1 MDNGFTEGSAYDT
14 ETVRFFDVA
23 HEGAQ
28 IRLLAGQM
36 ERWGEILNGL
46 NPRSLVILPTDA
58 IAREAAHLGVGLA
71 EPLRIPLVVTESLP
85 QYVGALDIVVA
96 VGEPAECDWAS
107 RALIAASQ
115 RGATTILVGPASG
128 PLVEDCPEDTLI
140 APSLPTAEGCS
151 PARFITALYALCSI
165 VRTSPRAVCEELED
179 LAAAVDREIEQLSP
193 ERDDAINPG
202 RQLREYAEGARIIHS
217 CVIDPYA
224 YAERRERVH
233 IDTLVARMAATIW
246 AVHGLPGTFVEPADL
261 RGALDRGAESS
272 TAPAPADDLFYD
284 PFIDGAGADAPLIPL
299 KVIFWGQEEANLPN
313 SLAVRSTDPEPGLG
327 HLARSLQLITR
338 SFAAT
343 AYEISKG

>member
-1 MDNGFTEGSAYDT
+1 MDNGFTDGSAYDT

-28 IRLLAGQM
+28 IRLLAGQV
-36 ERWGEILNGL
+36 ERWGEIFNVL

-165 VRTSPRAVCEELED
+165 VHTSPHAVREELED

-261 RGALDRGAESS
+261 SGALDRGTESS
-272 TAPAPADDLFYD
+272 TASTPADDLFYD
-284 PFIDGAGADAPLIPL
+284 PFIDGAGAEAPLIPL